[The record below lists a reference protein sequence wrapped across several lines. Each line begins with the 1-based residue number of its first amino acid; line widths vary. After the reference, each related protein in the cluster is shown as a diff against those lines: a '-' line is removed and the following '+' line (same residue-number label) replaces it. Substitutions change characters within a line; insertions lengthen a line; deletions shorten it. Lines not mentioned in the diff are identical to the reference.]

1 MREPVRLPVVQNDR
15 PHLSFSE
22 LQVWERCQWRWH
34 LEKQL
39 EVGEKAEGFDLIYGT
54 AAHHAME
61 LLFREKLPVGDV
73 IAGFDRKLDE
83 GMDALTLS
91 LPPGKTPTDGLYKR
105 GKPQKKRDEYDRMS
119 LDEQLWLDV
128 DAFEKFRMA
137 SRRFIPDVI
146 RLPELRDAEVLAS
159 ELDLYEEVLRTDGL
173 RKNFK
178 GFVDMFVAVPKRR
191 GKGRTLLLLDFK
203 TCSWGWM
210 ASKRNDPMVQAQLHL
225 YKHFLCRRFGT
236 DPTTVQTAFVLLK
249 KSAPE
254 AAMAAEYVS
263 ISAGPKSV
271 ARAVEML
278 QRAITG
284 MHSDVLERDHG
295 RCQMRL
301 DSGKLA
307 GWGDCPFLETE
318 HCPTSRRL
326 PE

>member
-22 LQVWERCQWRWH
+22 LQVWERCQWRWY
-34 LEKQL
+34 LEKRL
-39 EVGEKAEGFDLIYGT
+39 GVGEKEEGFDLIYGT

-61 LLFREKLPVGDV
+61 LLFRENLPLVDV

-83 GMDALTLS
+83 GMEALELS
-91 LPPGKTPTDGLYKR
+91 LPPGRSAYAGLYKR
-105 GKPQKKRDEYDRMS
+105 GKSQKKRDEFDRLELS
-119 LDEQLWLDV
+119 EQDALDV
-128 DAFEKFRMA
+128 DAFNRFRMA
-137 SRRFIPDVI
+137 SRRFIPDVT
-146 RLPELRDAEVLAS
+146 RLPELQGAEVLAS
-159 ELDLYEEVLRTDGL
+159 ELDLYEEILRTDDL

-191 GKGRTLLLLDFK
+191 GKGRNLLLLDFK

-210 ASKRNDPMVQAQLHL
+210 ASKRSDPMVQAQLHL
-225 YKHFLCRRFGT
+225 YKHFICRKFGT
-236 DPTTVQTAFVLLK
+236 DPSTVQTAFVLLK

-254 AAMAAEYVS
+254 DASAAEFVPV
-263 ISAGPKSV
+263 SAGPKSV
-271 ARAVEML
+271 GRAVEML

-284 MHSDVLERDHG
+284 MHSDVLERDHS

-326 PE
+326 TE